1 MPIAFDN
8 SYAREL
14 TGAYVS
20 VAPQGWSDP
29 QLVLLNTAWAAHLG
43 LDTDHLQSAAGV
55 AMLSGHSAP
64 DAAQPLAQAYAGHQF
79 GGFNPQLG
87 DGRAYLLGE
96 VVAPDG
102 GRHDIHLKGS
112 GRTPFAR
119 GGDGRAVLGPVLREY
134 LVSEAMAALGIPT
147 TRALAACTTGD
158 RVLRQNGLEPGA
170 VLARTGASHLRVG
183 SVQFFAARGQTDMVA
198 RLLDHAIAR
207 HDPDLQGAD
216 GRYLGFLKRVGA
228 RQAQL
233 VAQWMGVGFVHGV
246 MNTDNCTLSGETI
259 DYGPCAF
266 MDRYDPATVFSSVDH
281 GGRYAYGNQ
290 PGILL
295 WNMARLAE
303 AMLPLIDTDADRAI
317 ARATEAVEAMHDQY
331 RAAWLEVF
339 GRKLGFDGPCPEG
352 LVEDLH
358 KLLDGQGVDFT
369 SFFRLLPDA
378 VQGHA
383 APLEALFTD
392 ASGVEAWLATLQQA
406 LDKPDIAAVRMRAV
420 NPVYIPR
427 NHLVEHALEAASDHG
442 DMEPFLSLLQHVQ
455 APFTPRAGSEAYAAP
470 APPEA
475 PAVVTFCRHG
485 FRY

>member
-8 SYAREL
+8 SYARDL

-20 VAPQGWSDP
+20 VAPQGWPDP
-29 QLVLLNTAWAAHLG
+29 QLVLLNTAWAKHLG
-43 LDTDHLQSAAGV
+43 LDAAYLQTAEGV
-55 AMLSGHSAP
+55 AMLSGHAAP
-64 DAAQPLAQAYAGHQF
+64 EAAQPIAQAYAGHQF
-79 GGFNPQLG
+79 GGFSPQLG

-96 VVAPDG
+96 IVAPDG
-102 GRHDIHLKGS
+102 LRHDLHLKGS

-170 VLARTGASHLRVG
+170 VLARTAASHLRVG
-183 SVQFFAARGQTDMVA
+183 TFQFFAARGQTDMVA
-198 RLLDHAIAR
+198 RVADYAMAR
-207 HDPDLQGAD
+207 HDPDLVGQD
-216 GRYLGFLKRVGA
+216 GRYLAFLKRVGA

-266 MDRYDPATVFSSVDH
+266 MERYDPATVFSSIDH

-295 WNMARLAE
+295 WNMSRLAE
-303 AMLPLIDTDADRAI
+303 TLLPLIDPDQERAI
-317 ARATEAVEAMHDQY
+317 ALATDAVEAMQQQY
-331 RAAWLEVF
+331 RAEWLAVF
-339 GRKLGFDGPCPEG
+339 ARKLGFAGGCDAA
-352 LVEDLH
+352 LVEDMHTLWQ
-358 KLLDGQGVDFT
+358 GQGVDFT
-369 SFFRLLPDA
+369 SFFQALPDA
-378 VQGHA
+378 VMGDETTLA
-383 APLEALFTD
+383 AMFADP
-392 ASGVEAWLATLQQA
+392 SGLPDWLALLRA
-406 LDKPDIAAVRMRAV
+406 GLDNPDIAAQRMRAV

-427 NHLVEHALEAASDHG
+427 NHLVEHALDAASEHG

-455 APFTPRAGSEAYAAP
+455 QPFTKRAGSEAFAGP
-470 APPEA
+470 APIDA
-475 PAVVTFCRHG
+475 PAVVTFCG
-485 FRY
+485 T

>member
-8 SYAREL
+8 SYARDL

-20 VAPQGWSDP
+20 VAPQGWPDP
-29 QLVLLNTAWAAHLG
+29 QLVLLNTAWAEYLG
-43 LDTDHLQSAAGV
+43 LDAGYLQSPEGV
-55 AMLSGHSAP
+55 AMLAGHAAP
-64 DAAQPLAQAYAGHQF
+64 AQAQPIAQAYAGHQF

-102 GRHDIHLKGS
+102 TRHDIHLKGS

-198 RLLDHAIAR
+198 RVLDYAIAR
-207 HDPDLQGAD
+207 HDPDLAGTD
-216 GRYLGFLKRVGA
+216 GRYLAFLRRVGA
-228 RQAQL
+228 RQARL

-266 MDRYDPATVFSSVDH
+266 MDQYDAATVFSSIDH
-281 GGRYAYGNQ
+281 GGRYAYGSQ
-290 PGILL
+290 PGIMA

-303 AMLPLIDTDADRAI
+303 AMLPLIDPKEDRAI
-317 ARATEAVEAMHDQY
+317 ALATEAVEAVQDQY
-331 RAAWLEVF
+331 RAAWLAVF
-339 GRKLGFDGPCPEG
+339 ARKLGFAEECDAA
-352 LVEDLH
+352 LVDDLH
-358 KLLDGQGVDFT
+358 ALWGGQGVDFT
-369 SFFRLLPDA
+369 LFFRLLPDA
-378 VQGHA
+378 LDGDDR
-383 APLEALFTD
+383 PLSALFAD
-392 ASGVEAWLATLQQA
+392 PSGLSDWLERLRAS
-406 LDKPDIAAVRMRAV
+406 LDNSDIAVKRMRAV

-427 NHLVEHALEAASDHG
+427 NHLVEHALDAASDHG
-442 DMEPFLSLLQHVQ
+442 DMEPYLTLLEYVQ
-455 APFTPRAGSEAYAAP
+455 QPFTVRDGREVYAAP
-470 APPEA
+470 APTDA
-475 PAVVTFCRHG
+475 PKVVTFCG
-485 FRY
+485 T